1 MTDIAKL
8 ILDAD
13 TTGLVKANTALRDL
27 SQSAKTTAQ
36 DVSALRESFGAAG
49 VGVLGFMNGAQRA
62 KVEITDLK
70 TGMEDVNKTSGS
82 ARQGMQQ
89 LGYQLGD
96 VATMFSLGAK
106 PAQIFA
112 SQIGQIT
119 QAVQLMAGGTSRVAA
134 FLGGPWGIALSVGVV
149 ALTPFIG
156 KLWDTYNAANA
167 ATGALE
173 GLIQKERQRAKEA
186 RVLKDSEK
194 DLNALIK
201 QRDDLIKGTGS
212 NFAATARFGDVGR
225 AANDNTA
232 QIIALNKQIAEA
244 RNAVDQERVSRLGLG
259 SVRELLGGTATAAPA
274 AATGITSV
282 SRALKSANDN
292 AVSFKDNM
300 QSAMDT
306 LAQFKREM
314 ASGGVFSSAANQL
327 KTFARPEGELSE
339 LRNRA
344 AGVNAFDSS
353 QKGLYPFYIKQDMD
367 ALNVGLTQLHEKTEE
382 ARNRTETGTK
392 AIAES
397 FRTMATDAL
406 AALDRLAAGIES
418 GNFLS
423 ILSGVVD
430 IGLQLGGMGVFGK
443 ETQANILSSRGRA
456 NGGSVSAGRAYVVGE
471 NRPEVFIPDTNGRI
485 QPSVGSGG
493 GQVIVI
499 NNSALADVYVDGR
512 VQAAAPA
519 IVSASANYT
528 QSTMA
533 RRSTRRVA

>member
-1 MTDIAKL
+1 VGTYHHIAPA
-8 ILDAD
+8 IRWQAQ
-13 TTGLVKANTALRDL
+13 AN
-27 SQSAKTTAQ
+27 
-36 DVSALRESFGAAG
+36 REG
-49 VGVLGFMNGAQRA
+49 VHNR
-62 KVEITDLK
+62 
-70 TGMEDVNKTSGS
+70 
-82 ARQGMQQ
+82 
-89 LGYQLGD
+89 
-96 VATMFSLGAK
+96 
-106 PAQIFA
+106 PC
-112 SQIGQIT
+112 
-119 QAVQLMAGGTSRVAA
+119 
-134 FLGGPWGIALSVGVV
+134 
-149 ALTPFIG
+149 
-156 KLWDTYNAANA
+156 
-167 ATGALE
+167 
-173 GLIQKERQRAKEA
+173 
-186 RVLKDSEK
+186 DSEK
-194 DLNALIK
+194 DLNKLIK

-225 AANDNTA
+225 AANDNSA
-232 QIIALNKQIAEA
+232 QIIALNKEIAE
-244 RNAVDQERVSRLGLG
+244 RRRLVDEERVSRLGLG

-314 ASGGVFSSAANQL
+314 QASGLFTPTQDKAGVSAIPRILGQE
-327 KTFARPEGELSE
+327 RPEQNLAALTNGMINLEDKLHQTRMKSE
-339 LRNRA
+339 EDA
-344 AGVNAFDSS
+344 
-353 QKGLYPFYIKQDMD
+353 KG
-367 ALNVGLTQLHEKTEE
+367 
-382 ARNRTETGTK
+382 
-392 AIAES
+392 IADS

>member
-13 TTGLVKANTALRDL
+13 TTGLVKANTALKDVG
-27 SQSAKTTAQ
+27 QAAKVAAV
-36 DVSALRESFGAAG
+36 DVDTMTMATKEANDASVRMGTS
-49 VGVLGFMNGAQRA
+49 VGAQKA
-62 KVEITDLK
+62 GL
-70 TGMEDVNKTSGS
+70 
-82 ARQGMQQ
+82 QQ

-134 FLGGPWGIALSVGVV
+134 FLGGPWGIALSVGVI
-149 ALTPFIG
+149 ALTPFIS
-156 KLWDTYNAANA
+156 KLWETYGAAEA
-167 ATGALE
+167 TTGALQR
-173 GLIQKERQRAKEA
+173 LIDKDRQRQQELNTV
-186 RVLKDSEK
+186 RDSEAE
-194 DLNALIK
+194 LNKLIK

-225 AANDNTA
+225 AANDNSA
-232 QIIALNKQIAEA
+232 EIIRLNKDIEY
-244 RNAVDQERVSRLGLG
+244 RRRLVDEERIRRAGIG
-259 SVRELLGGTATAAPA
+259 SVRELLSGTATEAPA
-274 AATGITSV
+274 AAAGITSV
-282 SRALKSANDN
+282 SRSLKSANDN

-314 ASGGVFSSAANQL
+314 ATGGTFSTMADEMV
-327 KTFARPEGELSE
+327 TFARPDDMRSE

-344 AGVNAFDSS
+344 SYGLAGFDRSMKS
-353 QKGLYPFYIKQDMD
+353 PPVKQDMD
-367 ALNVGLTQLHEKTEE
+367 VLIAGSDALIEKIQE
-382 ARNRTETGTK
+382 ARKKSEEGTSG
-392 AIAES
+392 IADS

-423 ILSGVVD
+423 ILGGVLD
-430 IGLQLGGMGVFGK
+430 IGLQLAGVGAFGK
-443 ETQANILSSRGRA
+443 TIQKNVNSRPAARA
-456 NGGSVSAGRAYVVGE
+456 NGGNVSAGRAYVVGE
-471 NRPEVFIPDTNGRI
+471 NRPELFIPDTNGRI
-485 QPSVGSGG
+485 QPNVGSGG

-519 IVSASANYT
+519 IVSASAGYT

>member
-13 TTGLVKANTALRDL
+13 TTGLVKANTALKDVG
-27 SQSAKTTAQ
+27 QAAKVAAVDVDTMTMATKEANDASVRMGTT
-36 DVSALRESFGAAG
+36 V
-49 VGVLGFMNGAQRA
+49 GAQKA
-62 KVEITDLK
+62 GL
-70 TGMEDVNKTSGS
+70 
-82 ARQGMQQ
+82 QQ

-96 VATMFSLGAK
+96 VATMFSMGAK

-244 RNAVDQERVSRLGLG
+244 RNAVDQERASRLGLG

-292 AVSFKDNM
+292 AASFKDNM

-314 ASGGVFSSAANQL
+314 QDAGLFVGGRDTGISAVNRIMAQNSPEPDM
-327 KTFARPEGELSE
+327 ARM
-339 LRNRA
+339 
-344 AGVNAFDSS
+344 NA
-353 QKGLYPFYIKQDMD
+353 
-367 ALNVGLTQLHEKTEE
+367 GLTTLYEKTEE

-519 IVSASANYT
+519 IVSASASYT

>member
-1 MTDIAKL
+1 VTDIAKL

-13 TTGLVKANTALRDL
+13 TTGLVKANTALRDV
-27 SQSAKTTAQ
+27 SQAAKTTAQ
-36 DVSALRESFGAAG
+36 DVSALSASFNSAG
-49 VGVLGFMNGAQRA
+49 VGVTGFMNGAQRA
-62 KVEITDLK
+62 KV
-70 TGMEDVNKTSGS
+70 GMQDIEKTSGS

-96 VATMFSLGAK
+96 IATLFSLGAK

-134 FLGGPWGIALSVGVV
+134 FLSGPWGIALSVGVI
-149 ALTPFIG
+149 ALAPFIG
-156 KLWDTYNAANA
+156 KLFDAKTAAEEMGDAAAEAMAKLNASLVSGQSLTSEIADT
-167 ATGALE
+167 ATKRLLTNMGAL
-173 GLIQKERQRAKEA
+173 AKANRELRLAQNPDDA
-186 RVLKDSEK
+186 RSAEDAQ
-194 DLNALIK
+194 N
-201 QRDDLIKGTGS
+201 
-212 NFAATARFGDVGR
+212 R
-225 AANDNTA
+225 AANLLSIQRRRDAA
-232 QIIALNKQIAEA
+232 QSEILAAQEQLNGIRSASQVQAIQAA
-244 RNAVDQERVSRLGLG
+244 AQTRQ
-259 SVRELLGGTATAAPA
+259 SVTAAA
-274 AATGITSV
+274 GITSV

-314 ASGGVFSSAANQL
+314 QDAGLFVGGRDTGISAVNRIMAQNSPAPDM
-327 KTFARPEGELSE
+327 ARM
-339 LRNRA
+339 
-344 AGVNAFDSS
+344 NA
-353 QKGLYPFYIKQDMD
+353 
-367 ALNVGLTQLHEKTEE
+367 GLTALYEKTEE

-392 AIAES
+392 AIADS